1 MSLRGF
7 HILLIFL
14 ATLCSGG
21 FWAWAYCNADTAR
34 ELHAMTAANFSGSL
48 AIFLFFY
55 GLWFAFVKSKTIR
68 VS

>member
-21 FWAWAYCNADTAR
+21 FCAWAYSNGDVAR
-34 ELHAMTAANFSGSL
+34 ELHVMTAANLSGSV
-48 AIFLFFY
+48 AIVLFFY
-55 GLWFAFVKSKTIR
+55 GLWFAFVKSKTIH
-68 VS
+68 V

>member
-21 FWAWAYCNADTAR
+21 FCAWAYANGDLAR
-34 ELHAMTAANFSGSL
+34 ELHVMTAANLSGSV
-48 AIFLFFY
+48 AIGLFFY
-55 GLWFAFVKSKTIR
+55 GLWFAFVKSKTIH
-68 VS
+68 V

>member
-21 FWAWAYCNADTAR
+21 FCAWAYCHGDLAR
-34 ELHAMTAANFSGSL
+34 ELQVMTAANLSGSA
-48 AIFLFFY
+48 AIGLFFY
-55 GLWFAFVKSKTIR
+55 GLWFAFVKSKTIH
-68 VS
+68 V

>member
-7 HILLIFL
+7 HILFILL

-21 FWAWAYCNADTAR
+21 FCVWAYMDVDTAR
-34 ELHAMTAANFSGSL
+34 QLHAMTAANLSGSL
-48 AIFLFFY
+48 AIGLFFY

-68 VS
+68 L